1 MNEARQLL
9 LLRHADAVNAA
20 NLDDIDR
27 PLSQKGHRQAAFLAS
42 HLKSIPIDY
51 VLCSSSARTRETAI
65 PILHTRCNSMPTV
78 VYDKHV
84 YGADARGLLQ
94 IISELP
100 PAAKTVLLVGHNP
113 AMEDLLE
120 ILQLSGR
127 GAIPGGFK
135 KGACVHLATNAPWK
149 SLASQATRV
158 AGYYRGEAEPSA
170 AFAC

>member
-9 LLRHADAVNAA
+9 LLRHADAVHSAS
-20 NLDDIDR
+20 LEDFDR
-27 PLSQKGHRQAAFLAS
+27 PLSAKGHRQAAFLANK
-42 HLKSIPIDY
+42 LKSVPLDY

-65 PILHTRCNSMPTV
+65 PILHTRCNSMPTI

-84 YGADARGLLQ
+84 YSADARELLELL
-94 IISELP
+94 SELP
-100 PAAKTVLLVGHNP
+100 ADAKSVLLVGHNP
-113 AMEDLLE
+113 AMEDLLD
-120 ILQLSGR
+120 ILAPSG
-127 GAIPGGFK
+127 GNAMPGGFK

-158 AGYYRGEAEPSA
+158 AGYYRGETEPSA